1 MDYLF
6 LAYGQ
11 PGDANNTSHSTD
23 RLLAEATADNNLRLR
38 EGGTL
43 KMEVRL
49 YHDPTADTMTVR
61 NGEVMLL
68 PAAAP
73 LIGVYLIHANDLND
87 AIRTASTMPQTWH
100 GTIEIWTVDGV
111 EGL

>member
-11 PGDANNTSHSTD
+11 SGDVPASTD
-23 RLLAEATADNNLRLR
+23 HLLAEASAENNLRLR

-49 YHDPTADTMTVR
+49 HHDSPTDTMTVR
-61 NGEVMLL
+61 NGEVTLL

-100 GTIEIWTVDGV
+100 GTIEIWAVDGV